1 MGGTEKDQR
10 RDRMNGPTTSP
21 NASPPNPV
29 GGARPVRIAK
39 ASRLLFLSGLL
50 SLAAGAVVLAARE
63 QPATR
68 PTTNPAT
75 RPPGKAVNAFCP
87 VETADEV
94 DPRVTIIY
102 EGKVIG
108 FCCTDCLRDFQ
119 KDPKK
124 YMREQK

>member
-1 MGGTEKDQR
+1 
-10 RDRMNGPTTSP
+10 
-21 NASPPNPV
+21 
-29 GGARPVRIAK
+29 VRIAK

-75 RPPGKAVNAFCP
+75 HPAGKAVNAFCP

-94 DPRVTIIY
+94 DPRVTITY

>member
-1 MGGTEKDQR
+1 MTAAPDTPSISPPGGT
-10 RDRMNGPTTSP
+10 
-21 NASPPNPV
+21 
-29 GGARPVRIAK
+29 RPVRIAK

-63 QPATR
+63 QPANR

-75 RPPGKAVNAFCP
+75 RPAGKAANAFCP
-87 VETADEV
+87 VETGDEV
-94 DPRVTIIY
+94 DPRVTITY